1 MNRGWQKQKAEG
13 GGRDRSAGFSLIEV
27 CMAILVIGL
36 GLLAVFSLFP
46 SGLRMAEE
54 GAADT
59 HCGLFTETVMKG
71 LHGNAAGITNLTTW
85 ADPVGFEAALIAGVI
100 PGPAVV
106 TGTVKEYEFPD
117 AAVWAA
123 LAPGDAKKAWLR
135 YQLDVDAVNH
145 SATLQV
151 WEGRYGSVLSSP
163 QAKAYT
169 EFFFK
174 GM

>member
-1 MNRGWQKQKAEG
+1 
-13 GGRDRSAGFSLIEV
+13 
-27 CMAILVIGL
+27 MAILVIGL

-71 LHGNAAGITNLTTW
+71 LQGNAAGITNWTTW
-85 ADPVGFEAALIAGVI
+85 TDPVAFKAALIAGVI
-100 PGPAVV
+100 PPSSAAATGAV
-106 TGTVKEYEFPD
+106 TPLEFPD
-117 AAVWAA
+117 ATVWAA

>member
-59 HCGLFTETVMKG
+59 HCGLFAETVMKG
-71 LHGNAAGITNLTTW
+71 LQGNAAGITNWATW
-85 ADPVGFEAALIAGVI
+85 SDTAAGGGFEVALLAGVI
-100 PGPAVV
+100 PGDTAVAGAVKTCQFPEAAAWATSAPREV
-106 TGTVKEYEFPD
+106 TKS
-117 AAVWAA
+117 
-123 LAPGDAKKAWLR
+123 WLQ
-135 YQLDVDAVNH
+135 YKLDVVNH
-145 SATLQV
+145 TATLQV
-151 WEGRYGSVLSSP
+151 WEGRYGASLP
-163 QAKAYT
+163 QAEAYT
-169 EFFFK
+169 EFIFK

>member
-1 MNRGWQKQKAEG
+1 MNTGWQKRKAVG
-13 GGRDRSAGFSLIEV
+13 GGRGNSAGFSLIEV

-71 LHGNAAGITNLTTW
+71 LQGNAAGITNWATW
-85 ADPVGFEAALIAGVI
+85 SDPVGFEAALIAGVI
-100 PGPAVV
+100 PGTSTV
-106 TGTVKEYEFPD
+106 TKVTTTCSFPE
-117 AAVWAA
+117 ASAWAS
-123 LAPGDAKKAWLR
+123 GDATKAYLR
-135 YQLDVDAVNH
+135 YQLDVDAASH

-151 WEGRYGSVLSSP
+151 WDGQYGSLLFP
-163 QAKAYT
+163 QVKAYT
-169 EFFFK
+169 EFSFK